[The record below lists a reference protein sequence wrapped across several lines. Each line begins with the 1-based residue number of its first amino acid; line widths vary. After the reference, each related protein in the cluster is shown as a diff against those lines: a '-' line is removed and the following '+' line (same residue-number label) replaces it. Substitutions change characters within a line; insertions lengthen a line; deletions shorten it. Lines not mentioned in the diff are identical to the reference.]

1 VSAKLPPLP
10 HLQVNIPDP
19 LQHEGLLS
27 IALGLLAERTELA
40 GGILMTSGGEVAV
53 FLDFENIR
61 YSLLNKFQQE
71 PNILALIEK
80 ARKYGSIAVAW
91 AYADFNEHPE
101 WVRRQLDVAGI
112 GVRDV
117 PLRRSYRNGIE
128 RVKSSAD
135 LHMVMDMIETVLD
148 RPHVHTYV
156 LMAGDSDY
164 IRVTT
169 WLRNRFNKRVIVC
182 GVPGAISRDL
192 VVAAG
197 NEDTVEV
204 REEPQASLEEVMTA
218 MIDMIRE
225 GKPPLGFWTL
235 PLITRWAQDSRNHI
249 PGSEAQKS
257 ESVKQ
262 MLLEGVLFQREE
274 VRGDRLLKVTYLDV
288 EHWRVQTLASLSS
301 LGQLEAG
308 IRAEE

>member
-1 VSAKLPPLP
+1 
-10 HLQVNIPDP
+10 
-19 LQHEGLLS
+19 
-27 IALGLLAERTELA
+27 
-40 GGILMTSGGEVAV
+40 MTSGGEVAV

-61 YSLLNKFQQE
+61 YSLLNRFQQE
-71 PNILALIEK
+71 PDILALIEK
-80 ARKYGSIAVAW
+80 ARRYGSIAVAW

-117 PLRRSYRNGIE
+117 PLRRSYRNGVE

-169 WLRNRFNKRVIVC
+169 WLRNRFGKRVVVC

-204 REEPQASLEEVMTA
+204 REEEQASLEDVMTA
-218 MIDMIRE
+218 MIDMIKE
-225 GKPPLGFWTL
+225 GRPPLGFWTL
-235 PLITRWAQDSRNHI
+235 PLINRWAQDGRNHI

-262 MLLEGVLFQREE
+262 MLVEGILFQREE
-274 VRGDRLLKVTYLDV
+274 VRGDRLLKVTYLDI
-288 EHWRVQTLASLSS
+288 EHWRVHAVAEMVGNVQYETRFTLD
-301 LGQLEAG
+301 Q
-308 IRAEE
+308 